1 MRLVKIDIF
10 TRCIESS
17 TCGCFFFFF
26 WVGRVIFCVMLYL
39 LCRMQHI
46 HIRISTAL
54 NNAVQ
59 FHVVKL
65 RRCGKLSGCLK
76 NTFLLNTPWRR
87 LHHFNPKCDL
97 HITWMLRTSK
107 EQVYFVTKR
116 RQKEKENP
124 SSMLLCVCIS
134 QIQM

>member
-1 MRLVKIDIF
+1 MWFFLV
-10 TRCIESS
+10 
-17 TCGCFFFFF
+17 

-39 LCRMQHI
+39 LCRTQHI

-65 RRCGKLSGCLK
+65 RRCSELSGCLK

-87 LHHFNPKCDL
+87 FHHFNPKCDL

-107 EQVYFVTKR
+107 EQVYFVTERRKR
-116 RQKEKENP
+116 KEKRN
-124 SSMLLCVCIS
+124 SIKHVTLCMHITDS
-134 QIQM
+134 NLIQELHD